1 MREPIRDLSRLQH
14 ILEQIDF
21 VAEYVSTHTYED
33 LLSNKLTQYGL
44 VKCIE
49 IIGEAAYML
58 SLDFKE
64 QHPQTNWRIIVNMR
78 HVLVH
83 GYFNITMPMVW
94 VTATTDLPT
103 LRPQI
108 VQYISELEEKNK

>member
-14 ILEQIDF
+14 ILSQIDF
-21 VAEYVSTHTYED
+21 VTDYVSHHTYDE
-33 LLSNKLTQYGL
+33 LVQNRLTQYGL
-44 VKCIE
+44 IKCIE

-58 SLDFKE
+58 SVEFKE
-64 QHPQTNWRIIVNMR
+64 AHPQTNWRVIINMR

-94 VTATTDLPT
+94 ATATKDLPI

-108 VQYISELEEKNK
+108 VQYIEELTFIE

>member
-83 GYFNITMPMVW
+83 GYYSIQMPIVW
-94 VTATTDLPT
+94 DIVQNDFLV

-108 VQYISELEEKNK
+108 EAYIKEEESAER